1 MPSMQQLFFS
11 FRSSDCNLAGN
22 YTIHNTCHKALSQAS
37 TISFTDEA
45 EPQQN
50 GQPCSHNSAVIE
62 VACTQRAPRLCTDG
76 IVTTQNCTNIRVHF
90 QTVRFTC
97 LQRATSA
104 ALTKTSK
111 RVQKH
116 AVFTGS
122 YRRNPD
128 NSVVLK
134 TKR

>member
-1 MPSMQQLFFS
+1 MPSMQQFFFLFVLVIATWQVKKKK
-11 FRSSDCNLAGN
+11 RTAH
-22 YTIHNTCHKALSQAS
+22 TIHNTCHTALSQAS

-45 EPQQN
+45 EPQEN
-50 GQPCSHNSAVIE
+50 GQSCSHNSAVIE

-76 IVTTQNCTNIRVHF
+76 IAATQNCTNNIRVHF
-90 QTVRFTC
+90 QIVRFTC

-116 AVFTGS
+116 AVFTGK
-122 YRRNPD
+122 
-128 NSVVLK
+128 LQ
-134 TKR
+134 T